1 MILLESIYDNIAWM
15 GKHISRLLLNV
26 AIAISKVLG
35 DRLLDPG
42 HPLKI
47 TSL

>member
-1 MILLESIYDNIAWM
+1 MFLLESIYDNIARV
-15 GKHISRLLLNV
+15 GKQISRLLLNV
-26 AIAISKVLG
+26 AIAISKVLR